1 MAGNNQQEVKCTSV
15 MEHMHLLYA
24 TAGMVICS
32 QYMYHLHKLLY
43 SLQHQLPTR
52 SVLHHDDHS
61 DLPHRLE
68 CHCPEKIKHKR
79 ITGITNVHE

>member
-1 MAGNNQQEVKCTSV
+1 MAGKNQQAVKCTSV

-32 QYMYHLHKLLY
+32 QNMYHLHKLLY
-43 SLQHQLPTR
+43 SLQHELPTR

-61 DLPHRLE
+61 DLPHGVEL
-68 CHCPEKIKHKR
+68 HCSEKIKHKSNK
-79 ITGITNVHE
+79 GITNVHE